1 MREIDIMMFL
11 TAQAGECICVR
22 QKTAFCLFHLVG
34 VFSIKPS
41 FFFFF
46 PQHSTYKVLLVLFM
60 CTLLPMGWVVV
71 VIAMEYFK
79 KSCFVTSP
87 NTEVV

>member
-1 MREIDIMMFL
+1 MCETENSILLVSSSRSVFH
-11 TAQAGECICVR
+11 
-22 QKTAFCLFHLVG
+22 KTKL
-34 VFSIKPS
+34 

>member
-1 MREIDIMMFL
+1 MCEKEKNVLLVSSSRSVFH
-11 TAQAGECICVR
+11 
-22 QKTAFCLFHLVG
+22 KTKLF
-34 VFSIKPS
+34 

>member
-1 MREIDIMMFL
+1 MCEKEKNILLVSSSRSVFH
-11 TAQAGECICVR
+11 
-22 QKTAFCLFHLVG
+22 KTKL
-34 VFSIKPS
+34 
-41 FFFFF
+41 FFFF